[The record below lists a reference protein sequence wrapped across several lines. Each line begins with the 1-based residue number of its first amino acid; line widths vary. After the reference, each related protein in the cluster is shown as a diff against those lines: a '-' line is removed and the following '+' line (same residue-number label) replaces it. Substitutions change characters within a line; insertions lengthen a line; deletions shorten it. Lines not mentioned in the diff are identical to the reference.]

1 MSAHRT
7 LAVVA
12 AAGIAPLLVTA
23 LAAAPAQAHGA
34 PTNPVSRA
42 AACGTEGGQAAQS
55 EACRAAIAVSG
66 PTAVAQWDNLRVA
79 DVAGRDREVIPDGQ
93 LCSGGINAF
102 RGLDLPRPDWPAT
115 RLAAGKDY
123 TFTYR
128 GTIPHQGTFRLYVT
142 NDNYDPR
149 RPLSWSDLETQPFLR
164 TTDPRFRGGSYRFAG
179 TLPAGKTGRHVI
191 YTIWQNSD
199 TPDTYYSC
207 SDVDFAG
214 AATGNN
220 GGATNG
226 GATNRSGT
234 NGSGT
239 NGAGTNGSNAAPPAV
254 PPARTAAAAP
264 ATQPVAQAGST
275 SFAFPLTAGVAAA
288 LFLASLAALVRR
300 RRS

>member
-1 MSAHRT
+1 M
-7 LAVVA
+7 
-12 AAGIAPLLVTA
+12 
-23 LAAAPAQAHGA
+23 
-34 PTNPVSRA
+34 
-42 AACGTEGGQAAQS
+42 
-55 EACRAAIAVSG
+55 
-66 PTAVAQWDNLRVA
+66 
-79 DVAGRDREVIPDGQ
+79 
-93 LCSGGINAF
+93 
-102 RGLDLPRPDWPAT
+102 
-115 RLAAGKDY
+115 
-123 TFTYR
+123 
-128 GTIPHQGTFRLYVT
+128 
-142 NDNYDPR
+142 
-149 RPLSWSDLETQPFLR
+149 
-164 TTDPRFRGGSYRFAG
+164 
-179 TLPAGKTGRHVI
+179 I

-275 SFAFPLTAGVAAA
+275 SFAFPLTAGAAAA